1 MVDIG
6 SLDEIKSINIKD
18 FTKITKFTC
27 SGEEL
32 ELLLILIENN
42 NLPEISAQFKNNKD
56 KLLSLILNLHYL
68 NLIDFKLKD
77 IVSKPPLIDL
87 GLLIQF
93 ILISFLEAV
102 GPIANFIL
110 DDTINEMGETKEN
123 FTLKRIPELINI
135 LSREIPRKDKKIKF
149 QKAMI
154 EKLKE
159 IKMV

>member
-68 NLIDFKLKD
+68 KRIHSNTQNFRCGYVGKNNRFSQ
-77 IVSKPPLIDL
+77 SKINEKS
-87 GLLIQF
+87 LLLN
-93 ILISFLEAV
+93 ILIHDFL
-102 GPIANFIL
+102 
-110 DDTINEMGETKEN
+110 
-123 FTLKRIPELINI
+123 
-135 LSREIPRKDKKIKF
+135 
-149 QKAMI
+149 
-154 EKLKE
+154 
-159 IKMV
+159 